1 MARTKIAIGAKFLL
15 RSVGSVWLVDRLLR
29 DGIHIALVNVDDRTL
44 RKTLS
49 VFALADGSRFVAE
62 PC

>member
-1 MARTKIAIGAKFLL
+1 MAKLKVAIGAKFLL
-15 RSVGSVWLVDRLLR
+15 RSVGSVWRVEQLLR
-29 DGIHIALVNVDDRTL
+29 DGVHISLVNVNDQTL

-49 VFALADGSRFVAE
+49 VFALSDSGRFVPQ

>member
-1 MARTKIAIGAKFLL
+1 MAKANISIGAKFLL
-15 RSVGSVWLVDRLLR
+15 RSVGSVWRVEQMLR
-29 DGIHIALVNVDDRTL
+29 DGIHIALVNVEDRTV

-49 VFALADGSRFVAE
+49 MFALADGQRFVPQ